1 MSPRLFSEQL
11 RNAKPRIWVL
21 GDVMLDRYLIG
32 HVERVSPEAPV
43 PVLALLRIEDKA
55 GGAANVA
62 QNLIALGAEVA
73 LAGRVGDDEAA
84 SALRGVLSKAGVR
97 TAGLVC
103 EPGAVTTVKQ
113 RALAGQQQLLRIDSE
128 RTNPMGADSQSACL
142 TALAQELPAPQLII
156 LSDYGK
162 GVVTRALVEELLQRY
177 PQTPIFVDPKGRDYS
192 KYRGTFLI
200 TPNEQE
206 AALAAGLPISDNASL
221 LAASER
227 LGDLLPSTAI
237 LVTQGARGM
246 SLRLPPSVQGSAG
259 QTSKPAALIHSPAQA
274 RQVFDVTGAGDTA
287 LAALAVSWA
296 AGLQWSEM
304 LQVANVAAGIKVGQV
319 GAVPVALSEII
330 AALHEHEGKILG
342 RGQLA
347 ELRQRLAQAGERLVF
362 TNGCFDVLHIGHL
375 RLLERSRQ
383 LGDRLLVAINSDDS
397 VRRLKGPSRPLNR
410 EADRAAMLAALDC
423 VDFVTVFEEDT
434 PKEAIL
440 ECRPD
445 VLVKG
450 GDYTLDTVVGAA
462 EVQGWGG
469 QVELIPLVAGQSS
482 TRLIESM

>member
-21 GDVMLDRYLIG
+21 GDVMLDRYLVG

-84 SALRGVLSKAGVR
+84 SALQGVLSKAGVR
-97 TAGLVC
+97 TAGLLR

-128 RTNPMGADSQSACL
+128 RTNPIGADTQSACL
-142 TALAQELPAPQLII
+142 TALAQELPGPQLII

-162 GVVTRALVEELLQRY
+162 GVVTRALVEELLRRY

-192 KYRGTFLI
+192 KYRGVFLI

-206 AALAAGLPISDNASL
+206 ASLAAGLPISDSASL

-227 LGDLLPSTAI
+227 LGDQLPGTAI

-246 SLRLPPSVQGSAG
+246 SLRLPASAQGSAG
-259 QTSKPAALIHSPAQA
+259 PASKPGTLIHSPAQA

-296 AGLQWSEM
+296 AGLRWSEM

-383 LGDRLLVAINSDDS
+383 LGDRLLVAVNSDDS

-440 ECRPD
+440 KCRPD

>member
-1 MSPRLFSEQL
+1 MSPHLFSEQL

-21 GDVMLDRYLIG
+21 GDVMLDRYLVG

-97 TAGLVC
+97 TAGLLR

-128 RTNPMGADSQSACL
+128 RTNPIGADTQSACL
-142 TALAQELPAPQLII
+142 TALAQELPGPQLII

-162 GVVTRALVEELLQRY
+162 GVVTRALVEELLRLY

-192 KYRGTFLI
+192 KYRGVFLI
-200 TPNEQE
+200 TPNELE
-206 AALAAGLPISDNASL
+206 ASLAAGLPISDSASL

-227 LGDLLPSTAI
+227 LGDQLPGTAI

-246 SLRLPPSVQGSAG
+246 SLRLPASAQGSAG
-259 QTSKPAALIHSPAQA
+259 PASKPGTLIHSPAQA

-296 AGLQWSEM
+296 AGLRWSEM

-383 LGDRLLVAINSDDS
+383 LGDRLLVAVNSDDS

-440 ECRPD
+440 KCRPD

>member
-21 GDVMLDRYLIG
+21 GDVMLDRYLVG

-97 TAGLVC
+97 TAGLLR

-128 RTNPMGADSQSACL
+128 RTNPIGADTQSACL
-142 TALAQELPAPQLII
+142 TALAQELPGPQLII

-162 GVVTRALVEELLQRY
+162 GVVTRALVEELLRLY

-192 KYRGTFLI
+192 KYRGVFLI

-206 AALAAGLPISDNASL
+206 ASLAAGLPISDSASL

-227 LGDLLPSTAI
+227 LGDQLPGTAI

-246 SLRLPPSVQGSAG
+246 SLRLPASAQGSAG
-259 QTSKPAALIHSPAQA
+259 PASKPGTLIHSPAQA

-296 AGLQWSEM
+296 AGLRWSEM

-383 LGDRLLVAINSDDS
+383 LGDRLLVAVNSDDS

-440 ECRPD
+440 KCRPD

>member
-21 GDVMLDRYLIG
+21 GDVMLDRYLVG

-97 TAGLVC
+97 TAGLLR

-128 RTNPMGADSQSACL
+128 RTNPMGADTQSACL
-142 TALAQELPAPQLII
+142 TALAQELPGPQLII

-162 GVVTRALVEELLQRY
+162 GVVTRALVEELLRLY

-192 KYRGTFLI
+192 KYRGVFLI

-206 AALAAGLPISDNASL
+206 ASLAAGLPISDSASL

-227 LGDLLPSTAI
+227 LGDQLPGTAI

-246 SLRLPPSVQGSAG
+246 SLRLPASAQGSAG
-259 QTSKPAALIHSPAQA
+259 PASKPAALIHSPAQA

-296 AGLQWSEM
+296 AGLRWSEM

-383 LGDRLLVAINSDDS
+383 LGDRLLVAVNSDDS

-440 ECRPD
+440 KCRPD

>member
-1 MSPRLFSEQL
+1 MSPHLFSEQL

-21 GDVMLDRYLIG
+21 GDVMLDRYLVG

-84 SALRGVLSKAGVR
+84 SALQGVLSKAGVR
-97 TAGLVC
+97 TAGLLR

-128 RTNPMGADSQSACL
+128 RTNPIGADTQSACL

-162 GVVTRALVEELLQRY
+162 GVVTRALVEELLRLY

-192 KYRGTFLI
+192 KYRGVFLI

-206 AALAAGLPISDNASL
+206 ASLAAGLPISDSASL

-227 LGDLLPSTAI
+227 LGDQLPGTAI

-246 SLRLPPSVQGSAG
+246 SLRLPASAQGSAG
-259 QTSKPAALIHSPAQA
+259 PASKPAALIHSPAQA

-296 AGLQWSEM
+296 AGLRWSEM

-383 LGDRLLVAINSDDS
+383 LGDRLLVAVNSDDS

-440 ECRPD
+440 KCRPD

>member
-21 GDVMLDRYLIG
+21 GDVMLDRYLVG

-84 SALRGVLSKAGVR
+84 SALQGVLSKAGVR
-97 TAGLVC
+97 TAGLLR

-128 RTNPMGADSQSACL
+128 RTNPIGADTQSACL
-142 TALAQELPAPQLII
+142 TALAQELPGPQLII

-162 GVVTRALVEELLQRY
+162 GVVTRALVEELLRLY

-192 KYRGTFLI
+192 KYRGVFLI

-206 AALAAGLPISDNASL
+206 ASLAAGLPISDSASL

-227 LGDLLPSTAI
+227 LGDQLPGTAI

-246 SLRLPPSVQGSAG
+246 SLRLPASAQGSAG
-259 QTSKPAALIHSPAQA
+259 PASKPGTLIHSPAQA

-296 AGLQWSEM
+296 AGLRWSEM

-383 LGDRLLVAINSDDS
+383 LGDRLLVAVNSDDS

-440 ECRPD
+440 KCRPD

>member
-1 MSPRLFSEQL
+1 
-11 RNAKPRIWVL
+11 
-21 GDVMLDRYLIG
+21 
-32 HVERVSPEAPV
+32 
-43 PVLALLRIEDKA
+43 
-55 GGAANVA
+55 
-62 QNLIALGAEVA
+62 
-73 LAGRVGDDEAA
+73 
-84 SALRGVLSKAGVR
+84 
-97 TAGLVC
+97 
-103 EPGAVTTVKQ
+103 
-113 RALAGQQQLLRIDSE
+113 
-128 RTNPMGADSQSACL
+128 
-142 TALAQELPAPQLII
+142 
-156 LSDYGK
+156 
-162 GVVTRALVEELLQRY
+162 
-177 PQTPIFVDPKGRDYS
+177 
-192 KYRGTFLI
+192 
-200 TPNEQE
+200 
-206 AALAAGLPISDNASL
+206 
-221 LAASER
+221 
-227 LGDLLPSTAI
+227 
-237 LVTQGARGM
+237 
-246 SLRLPPSVQGSAG
+246 
-259 QTSKPAALIHSPAQA
+259 
-274 RQVFDVTGAGDTA
+274 
-287 LAALAVSWA
+287 
-296 AGLQWSEM
+296 M

-383 LGDRLLVAINSDDS
+383 LGDRLLVAVNSDDS

-440 ECRPD
+440 KCRPD